1 MHLHHVILHPT
12 SLCIYRVKLQTYE
25 EARLPIGE
33 YIRFYNNERIQTK
46 TKLTPMEF
54 RSQYV
59 A

>member
-1 MHLHHVILHPT
+1 H
-12 SLCIYRVKLQTYE
+12 
-25 EARLPIGE
+25 
-33 YIRFYNNERIQTK
+33 FYNNERIQLK